1 MKSTSIFFIA
11 ITLLLISSIYPQNN
25 NVKPVVIVGILLDG
39 RWEGDKAAL
48 DELILQCNELL
59 SEEFKIK
66 FPESKILSGDWDL
79 EKTHG
84 NLLQLLNDPEV
95 DIVIAYGE
103 ISSRLAVFTPNLTK
117 PVIAPVAINAELQRM
132 PIKNGTS
139 GINNLNYLSFTSN
152 LNNQIPVFK
161 KLYDFNKVAM
171 LINQNYYSSQK
182 FIRDTIESKLERII
196 EGVDVEFVPVGF
208 NYESVVETVSPDVD
222 AVIIQPVRFLSYQ
235 QIDDLISRFKE
246 RGIPTFSI
254 FDERYV
260 QGEALAGFVPKNF
273 FQRHSRRIALNIQ
286 AILLGESAG
295 DLPVTIQIDDE
306 FIINM
311 KTAEEFKIYPSWS
324 LYNNSRMINT
334 IEEKP
339 DRVLSLVG
347 AIAIAEE
354 FNLDYLAEQMKF
366 ESGKMDVNIARSNLL
381 PQLKSSLTG
390 TLIDN
395 YRASNSS
402 GQNAE
407 KTISGGL
414 TLEQLIYDVD
424 TWTNFD
430 VKSLNQV
437 LREYELQ
444 QAKLDLIKITSVSYF
459 EVLLAKTL
467 EKINK
472 NNLNL
477 SNSNMEIARY
487 RVNVGSANLTE
498 IYRWE
503 SEIANSLK
511 NVIQA
516 NANRNLAEIKLNRL
530 LNFPSEESIDLDEDS
545 MDELIDIVTSEK
557 VMKYYKNKLDFKIF
571 RNFMVEESY
580 PYSPELNVINKAIDI
595 QERISTAATT
605 QFFFPTI
612 GLWGQIN
619 NTFYRGGAGSEF
631 NPVTIPGIGQFQ
643 IGAPPKDFSW
653 NVGLTLSLPLFEGA
667 GRFAEVEQASIE
679 LKKLHYQKES
689 LQDQLEQAVR
699 SALHLSGS
707 SYAGMIQAKIS
718 AQSSLKNLDIV
729 INMYS
734 QGFASITELLD
745 AQNAALQAELLAIS
759 SQFDFLI
766 DMMNV
771 QRSIGEFIFTY
782 DLDELEAFINRL
794 EEYFELNNNN

>member
-1 MKSTSIFFIA
+1 MKSTSIFA
-11 ITLLLISSIYPQNN
+11 ITLALLNVSPTLSQNN
-25 NVKPVVIVGILLDG
+25 NFKPDVTIGILLDG
-39 RWEGDKAAL
+39 RWEGDNAAL

-59 SEEFKIK
+59 GGEFKIN
-66 FPESKILSGDWDL
+66 FPESKILSGDWDPD
-79 EKTHG
+79 KTHSG
-84 NLLQLLNDPEV
+84 LLQQLNDPEV
-95 DIVIAYGE
+95 DIIIAYGE
-103 ISSRLAVFTPNLTK
+103 ISSRIAVFTPDLTK
-117 PVIAPVAINAELQRM
+117 PVIAPAAINAELQRM
-132 PIKNGTS
+132 PMKNGTS

-152 LNNQIPVFK
+152 LNNQIPTFK
-161 KLYDFNKVAM
+161 QLYDFNKVAM
-171 LINQNYYSSQK
+171 LINQNYYGSQK
-182 FIRDTIESKLERII
+182 FIRDTIESRLESII

-208 NYESVVETVSPDVD
+208 NYESVVEAVSPDVD

-254 FDERYV
+254 FDERYI
-260 QGEALAGFVPKNF
+260 QGEALAGFVPKDF

-286 AILLGESAG
+286 AILLGENAG
-295 DLPVTIQIDDE
+295 DLSVTVPIDDE
-306 FIINM
+306 FVINM
-311 KTAEEFKIYPSWS
+311 KTAEELKIFPSWS
-324 LYNNSRMINT
+324 LINT
-334 IEEKP
+334 SRLIRTIEKKA
-339 DRVLSLVG
+339 DRVLSLTG
-347 AIAIAEE
+347 AITNAKE
-354 FNLDYLAEQMKF
+354 FNLDFLAEQQRI

-381 PQLKSSLTG
+381 PQINSSLTAAI
-390 TLIDN
+390 IDN

-402 GQNAE
+402 SQIAE
-407 KTISGGL
+407 KTLSGGL
-414 TLEQLIYDVD
+414 TLDQLIYDVD
-424 TWTNFD
+424 AWTNFD
-430 VKSLNQV
+430 INSLNQE
-437 LREYELQ
+437 LREYELR
-444 QAKLDLIKITSVSYF
+444 QAELDLINTTSVSYF
-459 EVLLAKTL
+459 EVLLAETL

-487 RVNVGSANLTE
+487 RVTVGSANLTE

-511 NVIQA
+511 AVIQT
-516 NANRNLAEIKLNRL
+516 NANRNLAEMNLNQL

-545 MDELIDIVTSEK
+545 MDELINIITSDR
-557 VMKYYKNKLDFKIF
+557 VMIYYNNKWDFKIF
-571 RNFMVEESY
+571 RGFMVEEAFR
-580 PYSPELNVINKAIDI
+580 YSPELNVLNKAIEI

-605 QFFFPTI
+605 QFFLPTI
-612 GLWGQIN
+612 GLQGQVN

-679 LKKLHYQKES
+679 LKKLHFQKES
-689 LQDQLEQAVR
+689 LQDQLELAVR

-718 AQSSLKNLDIV
+718 AKSSLKNLDIV
-729 INMYS
+729 ISMYS

-745 AQNAALQAELLAIS
+745 AQNASLTAELLAIS

-771 QRSIGEFIFTY
+771 QRSMGEFIFTY
-782 DLDELEAFINRL
+782 DLDEREAFISRL

>member
-1 MKSTSIFFIA
+1 MKSTSIFA
-11 ITLLLISSIYPQNN
+11 ITLALLNVSPTLSQNN
-25 NVKPVVIVGILLDG
+25 NFKPDVTIGILLDG
-39 RWEGDKAAL
+39 RWEGDNAAL

-59 SEEFKIK
+59 GGEFKIN
-66 FPESKILSGDWDL
+66 FPESKILSGDWDPD
-79 EKTHG
+79 KTHSG
-84 NLLQLLNDPEV
+84 LLQQLNDPEV
-95 DIVIAYGE
+95 DIIIAYGE
-103 ISSRLAVFTPNLTK
+103 ISSRIAVFTPDLTK
-117 PVIAPVAINAELQRM
+117 PVIAPAAINAELQRM
-132 PIKNGTS
+132 PMKNGTS

-152 LNNQIPVFK
+152 LNNQIPTFK
-161 KLYDFNKVAM
+161 QLYDFNKVAM
-171 LINQNYYSSQK
+171 LINQNYYGSQK
-182 FIRDTIESKLERII
+182 FIRDTIESRLESII

-208 NYESVVETVSPDVD
+208 NYESVVEAVSPDVD

-254 FDERYV
+254 FDERYI
-260 QGEALAGFVPKNF
+260 QGEALAGFVPKDF

-286 AILLGESAG
+286 AILLGENAG
-295 DLPVTIQIDDE
+295 DLSVTVPIDDE
-306 FIINM
+306 FVINM
-311 KTAEEFKIYPSWS
+311 KTAEELKIFPSWS
-324 LYNNSRMINT
+324 LINT
-334 IEEKP
+334 SRLIRTIEKKA
-339 DRVLSLVG
+339 DRVLSLTG
-347 AIAIAEE
+347 AITNAKE
-354 FNLDYLAEQMKF
+354 FNLDFLAEQQRI

-381 PQLKSSLTG
+381 PQINSSLTAAI
-390 TLIDN
+390 IDN

-402 GQNAE
+402 SQIAE
-407 KTISGGL
+407 KTLSGGL
-414 TLEQLIYDVD
+414 TLDQLIYDVD
-424 TWTNFD
+424 AWTNFD
-430 VKSLNQV
+430 INSLNQE
-437 LREYELQ
+437 LREYELR
-444 QAKLDLIKITSVSYF
+444 QAELDLINTTSVSYF
-459 EVLLAKTL
+459 EVLLAETL

-487 RVNVGSANLTE
+487 RVTVGSANLTE

-511 NVIQA
+511 AVIQS
-516 NANRNLAEIKLNRL
+516 NANRNLAEMNLNQL

-545 MDELIDIVTSEK
+545 MDELINIITSDR
-557 VMKYYKNKLDFKIF
+557 VMIYYNNKWDFKIF
-571 RNFMVEESY
+571 RGFMVEEAFR
-580 PYSPELNVINKAIDI
+580 YSPELNVLNKAIEI

-605 QFFFPTI
+605 QFFLPTI
-612 GLWGQIN
+612 GLQGQVN

-679 LKKLHYQKES
+679 LKKLHFQKES
-689 LQDQLEQAVR
+689 LQDQLELAVR

-718 AQSSLKNLDIV
+718 AKSSLKNLDIV
-729 INMYS
+729 ISMYS

-745 AQNAALQAELLAIS
+745 AQNASLTAELLAIS

-771 QRSIGEFIFTY
+771 QRSMGEFIFTY
-782 DLDELEAFINRL
+782 DLDEREAFISRL